1 MRLNG
6 IERASVEKHVE
17 IQPRLHTC
25 RHPHSYLCIPLTVQD
40 PTQQHRERWR
50 QRLVIP
56 PGHTSQT
63 SHPAG
68 GAGGGHTDRDA
79 VPLGDS
85 ACDKRPQDLSPSK
98 GSPPDVHR
106 SQRYGTSFP
115 RRRRA
120 SPSGQPAARLGSQ
133 MRLHD
138 SASGVNFKGSGSFTL
153 GS

>member
-17 IQPRLHTC
+17 IQPRLHTD

-40 PTQQHRERWR
+40 PTQQRHEKRH

-56 PGHTSQT
+56 PAHTSQT

-79 VPLGDS
+79 VSLGDS
-85 ACDKRPQDLSPSK
+85 ACDERPKTS
-98 GSPPDVHR
+98 HR
-106 SQRYGTSFP
+106 AKAHRPTCTEANAMAQAFP
-115 RRRRA
+115 EDEEIHRHVNQQQQPELANA
-120 SPSGQPAARLGSQ
+120 SPRFSVRGEL
-133 MRLHD
+133 
-138 SASGVNFKGSGSFTL
+138 
-153 GS
+153 